1 MLHFGHWIWHDFPVV
16 NSADEEKTLAL
27 NAKGYRTAE
36 IHLTDGTHDL
46 EQVPIESYV
55 SGGQAKLPAKR
66 VMTLVMNSTSYEA
79 VPSRPGGYRQAEA
92 ASSSICVRCLG
103 LLF

>member
-1 MLHFGHWIWHDFPVV
+1 MLLHFGHRIWYDFPVV

-27 NAKGYRTAE
+27 NAKGYQTAE

-55 SGGQAKLPAKR
+55 SGGQAKLPAKS
-66 VMTLVMNSTSYEA
+66 VMTLVMNPTSYEA
-79 VPSRPGGYRQAEA
+79 VPSRPGGDA
-92 ASSSICVRCLG
+92 I
-103 LLF
+103 